1 MSAPVTTTAVEDHN
15 PTSPSKTHLPDPAL
29 DIQNQH
35 HHPHLHHSA
44 AAHAAHN
51 PDSEPSYVIDT
62 HPDDK
67 HVPPQFSH
75 DVEKDA
81 TALEGAPEKG
91 DDAVEGGS
99 MRSVRKPGKVGVYY
113 RKYKP
118 FVHMFIFALFTGYV
132 TFPSSPLVSYQS
144 RH

>member
-1 MSAPVTTTAVEDHN
+1 MSATATVEDHN
-15 PTSPSKTHLPDPAL
+15 PTSPPKAHHPDPAL

-44 AAHAAHN
+44 AAHN
-51 PDSEPSYVIDT
+51 PDSEPSYVIGT
-62 HPDDK
+62 NPDDK

-75 DVEKDA
+75 DVERHA
-81 TALEGAPEKG
+81 AALGGTPEKG
-91 DDAVEGGS
+91 DDAAEGGS
-99 MRSVRKPGKVGVYY
+99 MRSTGEVSGRKRGKVGVYY

-132 TFPSSPLVSYQS
+132 TFSS
-144 RH
+144 